1 MIDTSNFTLDT
12 SVKIKILTPGYYI
25 QELKSYTP
33 LESYATIEN
42 IISILNRGL
51 TIDFPQ
57 QGKEQEISKKI
68 EEFLLKYVETQN
80 KLKEK
85 HGEVGTDVNKALD
98 TVQEINDSKI
108 TPQDQIEE
116 ANRHIF
122 DFDDITQRIAKNLQ
136 ASEYDRVFESDFFID
151 ADDRIKN
158 ETERRKSRERVQKK
172 RHEALQQAAMETEAL
187 RRLTQD
193 GKFDFSENDNI
204 ELSDHSVN
212 DKSNL

>member
-12 SVKIKILTPGYYI
+12 SVKIKIMVPGYYI

-42 IISILNRGL
+42 VISILNRG
-51 TIDFPQ
+51 INIEFPQ

-108 TPQDQIEE
+108 TPQDKINE
-116 ANRHIF
+116 ANRHVF
-122 DFDDITQRIAKNLQ
+122 DFDDITQRIARNLQ
-136 ASEYDRVFESDFFID
+136 ASEFDRVFESDFFVD
-151 ADDRIKN
+151 ADERIKN
-158 ETERRKSRERVQKK
+158 ETEMRKSRERIQHK
-172 RHEALQQAAMETEAL
+172 RHEALQQAAMETDTL
-187 RRLTQD
+187 RKLTQD
-193 GKFDFSENDNI
+193 GKFDFGDDI

-212 DKSNL
+212 DKPNY